1 MPRAART
8 LALPMRGPRAA
19 AARSRGLVPASP
31 KIAELLEFASHLRVG
46 EGDLVG
52 QPLQLMPWQIDFLGR
67 VFGPRRVRRA
77 ILSVARRN
85 GKTGLVAIIVLA
97 ALFGPLMVPNSR
109 ILSASR
115 SREQAAIVFDYCR
128 KMLQVSGLIHLVHI
142 KNSAK
147 EILCPRFGTVY
158 RAISADATTAVG
170 FGVRLAIHDELGQVR
185 GPRDGLYEALSTAMG
200 SYADSL
206 EILISTQAPTDAD
219 LFSLLLDDGLSGT
232 DPSIVAA
239 LHAAP
244 ADCDLL
250 DVDAWLAANP
260 SVVFGVRDRGD
271 LERMAAEA
279 ARMPTR
285 ENAFRNYQLNQRVSA
300 RSPFIS
306 PAVWDACGGPVE
318 EEAFRRGPV
327 HAGLD
332 LSARQDLTALVLA
345 AEGADGLVHL
355 RPHIWTPAA
364 TMVDRGQRDRV
375 DYALWSAQ
383 GHLEALPGPTID
395 LEAIAYRLAELCSEY
410 PVERIMFD
418 RWRMA
423 ELKRWLEKIGAW
435 HVINV
440 LAEHGQGFRDMTVA
454 VEVMSQLAL
463 EEKLR
468 HGRHPVL
475 RWCMSNLE
483 IDRDPAG
490 NAKPDK
496 SEHFGRVDAAVAAMM
511 ACRSLRG
518 DVGKPGIEAGQM
530 FFL

>member
-1 MPRAART
+1 MIRVVDGEKLPEPEPPHWQNRGLLGDIDPFNPFILVFVVIVGGALDVLGRLVGS
-8 LALPMRGPRAA
+8 LATGGFVGFLAWLLVGDIGAA
-19 AARSRGLVPASP
+19 AVAGVAGYS
-31 KIAELLEFASHLRVG
+31 
-46 EGDLVG
+46 D
-52 QPLQLMPWQIDFLGR
+52 
-67 VFGPRRVRRA
+67 RRVHR
-77 ILSVARRN
+77 S
-85 GKTGLVAIIVLA
+85 A
-97 ALFGPLMVPNSR
+97 A
-109 ILSASR
+109 
-115 SREQAAIVFDYCR
+115 
-128 KMLQVSGLIHLVHI
+128 
-142 KNSAK
+142 
-147 EILCPRFGTVY
+147 
-158 RAISADATTAVG
+158 
-170 FGVRLAIHDELGQVR
+170 
-185 GPRDGLYEALSTAMG
+185 
-200 SYADSL
+200 
-206 EILISTQAPTDAD
+206 
-219 LFSLLLDDGLSGT
+219 
-232 DPSIVAA
+232 
-239 LHAAP
+239 
-244 ADCDLL
+244 
-250 DVDAWLAANP
+250 
-260 SVVFGVRDRGD
+260 
-271 LERMAAEA
+271 
-279 ARMPTR
+279 
-285 ENAFRNYQLNQRVSA
+285 
-300 RSPFIS
+300 
-306 PAVWDACGGPVE
+306 
-318 EEAFRRGPV
+318 
-327 HAGLD
+327 
-332 LSARQDLTALVLA
+332 ALVLA